1 MVATFANNVKKMST
15 RHMALEFCN
24 LHIGHNRHAIAGPMN
39 LCVPKGAL
47 VALLGPN
54 GAGKSTLLRTL
65 AGDIAPADGR
75 VATQAA
81 TSIAYLPQ
89 SPTLLRDAPIVVRD
103 VVAMGLWGKLGMFG
117 RPCSHDLAAVADAI
131 ETVGLTAFA
140 NKPLNDLS
148 GGQIQRVLF
157 ARLAVQDCDVIL
169 LDEPFAALDEDSQN
183 DLLAVVKKWHEAG
196 KTIIVAVHDPDVAQ
210 HFPIW
215 LRLRDGTAQ
224 LTPRVGLAP
233 ISKEAGLRVIT
244 GGVA

>member
-1 MVATFANNVKKMST
+1 
-15 RHMALEFCN
+15 MALEFCN

-65 AGDIAPADGR
+65 AGDIAPATGS
-75 VATQAA
+75 VSKLSA
-81 TSIAYLPQ
+81 TSVAYLPQ
-89 SPTLLRDAPIVVRD
+89 VATLLRDAPVSVRD
-103 VVAMGLWGKLGMFG
+103 VVAMGLWNKLGAFG
-117 RPCSHDLAAVADAI
+117 RACTHDLAAIDAAI
-131 ETVGLTAFA
+131 EAVGLTSAK
-140 NKPLNDLS
+140 NQSIGDLS

-169 LDEPFAALDEDSQN
+169 LDEPFAALDEESQS
-183 DLLAVVKKWHEAG
+183 DMMKVVGTWHAEG
-196 KTIIVAVHDPDVAQ
+196 KTVIAALHDLDIAQ

-215 LRLRDGTAQ
+215 LRLHNGSAH

-233 ISKEAGLRVIT
+233 VPAEGLRVIA

>member
-1 MVATFANNVKKMST
+1 
-15 RHMALEFCN
+15 MALEFCN

-65 AGDIAPADGR
+65 AGDIAPATGSINKES
-75 VATQAA
+75 AA
-81 TSIAYLPQ
+81 SIGYLPQ
-89 SPTLLRDAPIVVRD
+89 TATLLRDAPIAVRD
-103 VVAMGLWGKLGMFG
+103 VVAMGLWAKLGAFG
-117 RPCSHDLAAVADAI
+117 RPCSHDQAAIDAAI
-131 ETVGLTAFA
+131 EAVGVSHLA
-140 NKPLNDLS
+140 NQSIGDLS

-169 LDEPFAALDEDSQN
+169 LDEPFAALDEESQV
-183 DLLAVVKKWHEAG
+183 DLLGVVKGWHEQG
-196 KTIIVAVHDPDVAQ
+196 KTIIAAVHDLDIAQ

-215 LRLRDGTAQ
+215 LRLRDGNAH

-233 ISKEAGLRVIT
+233 ATSDSGLRVIV